1 MIDLGLVLLFGRVK
15 LHKNRNMIIFAQ
27 KSYLALLSHLPGF
40 YNKTG
45 FLNTY
50 PLSLVID
57 TFYAAFYVKYCSVL
71 TQYYKIDLL
80 IEITFLSKKI
90 YF

>member
-1 MIDLGLVLLFGRVK
+1 
-15 LHKNRNMIIFAQ
+15 MIIFAQ
-27 KSYLALLSHLPGF
+27 NSYLALFSHLPGF
-40 YNKTG
+40 YLKTG

-57 TFYAAFYVKYCSVL
+57 TFYEAFYVKYCSVL

-80 IEITFLSKKI
+80 IEITLNYIFRSFFMQFYASKNLG
-90 YF
+90 